1 MAVKLI
7 DPKTFREQSRR
18 NRDEGIYVCVK
29 LRRRNVQFLRDHV
42 RRVVQVA
49 QQFHGMLKEQR

>member
-1 MAVKLI
+1 MKLI